1 MTHLYPDL
9 YTWNEQLYLVVPHLS
24 VTKINQ
30 MQNILTFSLGVVSE
44 RSMLQDLI
52 SECEEINVWISIT
65 ILAIPNR
72 QTKRR

>member
-1 MTHLYPDL
+1 MTHL

-44 RSMLQDLI
+44 GSMLQDLI
-52 SECEEINVWISIT
+52 SECEEMNV
-65 ILAIPNR
+65 
-72 QTKRR
+72 